1 MLTIGGIYLGNK
13 QTYTIEERL
22 RIDNNTIKQHERTI
36 RILVEKFN
44 GMHIDKSKK
53 DSGRPKKK
61 IQGFEKVY
69 KDWKNG
75 RITAG
80 EAIKQL
86 NTNKST
92 FYRKVKDF
100 ENSIFEEDNKD
111 SMQDEKLKRQ
121 IENEVQ
127 QLIKYG
133 WPDADG
139 FEQDDN
145 FENFGSDYDDTSYDS
160 IFDDSEQYKGGW

>member
-1 MLTIGGIYLGNK
+1 MIISLHSYLIIY
-13 QTYTIEERL
+13 
-22 RIDNNTIKQHERTI
+22 
-36 RILVEKFN
+36 
-44 GMHIDKSKK
+44 
-53 DSGRPKKK
+53 
-61 IQGFEKVY
+61 
-69 KDWKNG
+69 
-75 RITAG
+75 
-80 EAIKQL
+80 IKQL